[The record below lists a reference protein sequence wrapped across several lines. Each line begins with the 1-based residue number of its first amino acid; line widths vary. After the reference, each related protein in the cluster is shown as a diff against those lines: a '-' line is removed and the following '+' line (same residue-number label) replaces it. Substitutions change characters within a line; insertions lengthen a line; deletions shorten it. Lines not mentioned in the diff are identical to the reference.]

1 MTAREKRNTPVRNTS
16 NTSSQISSAVPC
28 KGQACNRLPA
38 LLTGTS
44 TRPNVASVACT
55 ARCTSASSVTLPGTA
70 SARPPAAVIESA
82 ISSRISLRRP
92 VIVTLAPSRANVVA
106 MAAPMPVPPPVTMA
120 TLSASRM
127 EVSRSGLT
135 GRVLVCV
142 SRGFD
147 GGVRTATEHD
157 ARDAVARRPPRNG
170 RVPGEQAER
179 AAIFCQHVGAEL
191 MDASLLSRTKDL
203 LEKDRTESESL
214 PAVLH
219 DETDFGGG
227 HFVAG
232 AVPRHADQFGLLPVG
247 DFGDERHPLAIVD
260 VGQGVR
266 FLWKEPPEG
275 EESLVH
281 RAWAQPMAQGHQ
293 ARPVVGADRAEAN
306 GGAVAQCHDLLTMSC
321 STVLGAAPTTRSMT
335 APSLT
340 NRIVGI
346 DRMPYRAASPGF
358 SSTLTFI
365 SVTRP
370 SEASASSSRTGAI
383 ARHGPHHLAQKSI
396 ITRPWVATSASSKL
410 CSVRCIVSATP

>member
-1 MTAREKRNTPVRNTS
+1 MRRDRLREHGHAGLRHGVRVDRKGLGGLQAEDRTDVDDRAATLALHVRDHRPGEAEHS
-16 NTSSQISSAVPC
+16 LEEHVHHAVPDRI
-28 KGQACNRLPA
+28 GRSP
-38 LLTGTS
+38 
-44 TRPNVASVACT
+44 
-55 ARCTSASSVTLPGTA
+55 SSVTLPGTA
-70 SARPPAAVIESA
+70 SAWPPTAAIASA
-82 ISSRISLRRP
+82 ISPRISLRRP

-179 AAIFCQHVGAEL
+179 AAIFCQHVSAEL

-306 GGAVAQCHDLLTMSC
+306 GGAVAQCHWFTLARSRRP
-321 STVLGAAPTTRSMT
+321 AA
-335 APSLT
+335 
-340 NRIVGI
+340 
-346 DRMPYRAASPGF
+346 
-358 SSTLTFI
+358 
-365 SVTRP
+365 
-370 SEASASSSRTGAI
+370 
-383 ARHGPHHLAQKSI
+383 
-396 ITRPWVATSASSKL
+396 RPWAPHRRPGRRA
-410 CSVRCIVSATP
+410 RPP